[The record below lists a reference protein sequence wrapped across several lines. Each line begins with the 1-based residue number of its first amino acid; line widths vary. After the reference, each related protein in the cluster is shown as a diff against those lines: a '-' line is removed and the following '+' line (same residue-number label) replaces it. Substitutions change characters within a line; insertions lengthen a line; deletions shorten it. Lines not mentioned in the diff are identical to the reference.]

1 MNSTTK
7 LRVYFDKNTY
17 KIRNSTYFCVV
28 ITKTVRMKTV
38 IVVGNG
44 MVGYKFCEKFVAK
57 EGSKNFKLIV
67 FGEEPRPAYD
77 RVHLSEFFEN
87 QDAKAL
93 EMAPAEWY
101 AENNIELIIDER
113 VSDIHRSSKKI
124 TTAKNRE
131 FSYDYLVL
139 ATGSSAFVP
148 PIKGVEKKGVFV
160 YRTIEDLEGMLDY
173 AAKLKEKNP
182 GARAAVLG
190 GGLLGLEAG
199 KAVMDMG
206 LEPHIVE
213 FAPKLMPRQLDSRS
227 SQVLQLKLES
237 IGLNIHLSKA
247 TNQILGEDAITG
259 MEFGEDDILDVEMLV
274 VSAGIRPRDELGK
287 TCDLEMGVRG
297 GIVVNNQM
305 QTSDESIYAIGEV
318 ALYNQMIY
326 GLVAPGYD
334 MAEVAASQILG
345 DTNSLMASTIDMS
358 TKLKLIGVDVASF
371 GEPFMPASKGHSVI
385 FENKTQHLYKRI
397 NVSLDGKKLLGGILV
412 GDASDY
418 SMLHQ
423 MFLNEMAIPEDPA
436 QLILPAGDGGA
447 SFGDVMDLPDE
458 AQVCSCESVTK
469 GQICGAIESGEAT
482 DLAGVVSCTKAGTG
496 CGGCKPMVKDLTEAT
511 LKSLGIEVK
520 EGVCEH
526 FDLSRQDLY
535 QIIQVKEYTSFNEV
549 LDNHGNGGHGCELCK
564 PLVASLM
571 ATIHADTAN
580 KEYAIQDSNDRY
592 LANIQRNGT
601 YSVVPRIPGG
611 EITPD
616 KLIALGEIAKKYD
629 LYTKVTGGVRIDLF
643 GATLNQLPLIWK
655 ELISHGFESGHA
667 YGKSLRTVKT
677 CVGSTWCRYGMDESI
692 SFGIELENRYRGIR
706 APHKIKGGVSGCIRE
721 CAEARGKDFGLIAVE
736 GGWNL
741 YLGGNGGATPRHAEL
756 FAEQIDNETVIKYLD
771 RYLMFYMRTAKPLQR
786 TAAWQERLEGG
797 LDYLKEVIIDDKLG
811 IVADLEQEMETLVN
825 RFECEWTQAVNDPEK
840 MKRFNH
846 FVNSEE
852 DDDNLVFVPMRDQK
866 MPEPWN

>member
-1 MNSTTK
+1 
-7 LRVYFDKNTY
+7 
-17 KIRNSTYFCVV
+17 
-28 ITKTVRMKTV
+28 MKTI

-44 MVGYKFCEKFVAK
+44 MVGYKFCEKFVSHEK
-57 EGSKNFKLIV
+57 SKNFQLVV

-77 RVHLSEFFEN
+77 RVHLSEYFES

-93 EMAPAEWY
+93 EMAPKEWY
-101 AENNIELIIDER
+101 LENKIELVTSER
-113 VSDIHRSSKKI
+113 VLDINRDSKTISTSKDRI
-124 TTAKNRE
+124 

-139 ATGSSAFVP
+139 ATGSSPFVP

-160 YRTIEDLEGMLDY
+160 YRTIEDLEGMLAY
-173 AAKLKEKNP
+173 AADLKKTKPN
-182 GARAAVLG
+182 AKAAVLG

-199 KAVMDMG
+199 KAVLDMG

-227 SQVLQLKLES
+227 SKVLQLKLES

-247 TNQILGEDAITG
+247 TNQILGNGSIEG
-259 MEFGEDDILDVEMLV
+259 MEFGEDDLLDVDMLII
-274 VSAGIRPRDELGK
+274 SAGIRPRDELAK
-287 TCDLEMGVRG
+287 TCGLEIGVRG
-297 GIVVNNQM
+297 GIVVNNKM
-305 QTSDESIYAIGEV
+305 QTADEHIYAIGEV
-318 ALYNQMIY
+318 ALLNQMIY

-334 MAEVAASQILG
+334 MADVAVKQILG
-345 DTNSLMASTIDMS
+345 ETEPDMPTDIDMS

-371 GEPFMPASKGHSVI
+371 GEPFMPASKGHSI
-385 FENKTQHLYKRI
+385 IYEDKTKFLYKRI
-397 NVSLDGKKLLGGILV
+397 NVSHDRKKLLGGILV

-418 SMLHQ
+418 NMLHQ
-423 MFLNEMAIPEDPA
+423 VYLNGMPIPEEPA
-436 QLILPAGDGGA
+436 QLILPSSDGAA
-447 SFGDVMDLPDE
+447 SFGNVMDLPDE

-469 GQICGAIESGEAT
+469 GQICGVIENGEAK
-482 DLAGVVSCTKAGTG
+482 DLADVVSCTKAGTG
-496 CGGCKPMVKDLTEAT
+496 CGGCKPMVKDITEAT

-520 EGVCEH
+520 DSICEH
-526 FDLSRQDLY
+526 FDYNRQDLY
-535 QIIQVKEYTSFNEV
+535 KIIQVKGYTTFNEV

-564 PLVASLM
+564 PVVASLM
-571 ATIHADTAN
+571 ASIHADTAN
-580 KEYAIQDSNDRY
+580 KEYAIQDSNDRF

-601 YSVVPRIPGG
+601 YSVVPRVPGG

-629 LYTKVTGGVRIDLF
+629 LYTKITGGVRVDLF
-643 GATLNQLPLIWK
+643 GATLRQLPLIWK
-655 ELISHGFESGHA
+655 DLIAHGFESGHA

-677 CVGSTWCRYGMDESI
+677 CVGSTWCRYGMDESV

-741 YLGGNGGATPRHAEL
+741 YVGGNGGANPRHAEL

-771 RYLMFYMRTAKPLQR
+771 RYLMLYMRTAKPLQR

-797 LDYLKEVIIDDKLG
+797 IEYLKEVVIEDKLG
-811 IVADLEQEMETLVN
+811 IAKDLEEEMQTLVN
-825 RFECEWTQAVNDPEK
+825 KFECEWTQAVNNPEM

-846 FVNSEE
+846 FVNSKEE
-852 DDDNLVFVPMRDQK
+852 DDNLVFVPMREQK
-866 MPEPWN
+866 MPEPWK

>member
-1 MNSTTK
+1 MKT
-7 LRVYFDKNTY
+7 
-17 KIRNSTYFCVV
+17 IVV
-28 ITKTVRMKTV
+28 I
-38 IVVGNG
+38 GNG
-44 MVGYKFCEKFVAK
+44 MVGFKFCEKFVTK
-57 EGSKNFKLIV
+57 ENLGNYKVIV

-87 QDAKAL
+87 QNAKAL
-93 EMAPAEWY
+93 ELAPQSWY
-101 AENNIELIIDER
+101 EENGIELITDTRIT
-113 VSDIHRSSKKI
+113 DIHRDKKTI
-124 TTAKNRE
+124 TSVNEKQYT
-131 FSYDYLVL
+131 YDYLVL

-160 YRTIEDLEGMLDY
+160 YRTIEDLEDMLSY
-173 AAKLKEKNP
+173 AAKLKVKNP
-182 GARAAVLG
+182 NAKAAVLG

-199 KAVMDMG
+199 KAAMDMG

-247 TNQILGEDAITG
+247 TNQILGDDGYITG
-259 MEFGEDDILDVEMLV
+259 MEFGEDDVLDVEMLII
-274 VSAGIRPRDELGK
+274 SAGIRPRDELGK
-287 TCDLEMGVRG
+287 TCNLEMGVRG
-297 GIVVNNQM
+297 GIVVNNKM
-305 QTSDESIYAIGEV
+305 QTSDPDIYAIGEV

-334 MAEVAASQILG
+334 MADVAANQILG
-345 DTNSLMASTIDMS
+345 QTETLMPDEIDMS

-371 GEPFMPASKGHSVI
+371 GEPFMPASKGHSII

-397 NVSLDGKKLLGGILV
+397 NVSLDGKSLLGGILV
-412 GDASDY
+412 GDAADY
-418 SMLHQ
+418 NMLHQ
-423 MFLNEMAIPEDPA
+423 IYLNGMSIPEDPA
-436 QLILPAGDGGA
+436 QLILPASEGGTT
-447 SFGDVMDLPDE
+447 FGDVTDLPDE
-458 AQVCSCESVTK
+458 AQICSCESVTK
-469 GQICGAIESGEAT
+469 GQICNVIENGEAT
-482 DLAGVVSCTKAGTG
+482 DVTGVVSYTKAGTG
-496 CGGCKPMVKDLTEAT
+496 CGGCKPMVTDLTNAT
-511 LKSLGIEVK
+511 LKALGIEVK

-535 QIIQVKEYTSFNEV
+535 KIIQVKGYTTFNEV
-549 LDNHGNGGHGCELCK
+549 LDNHGTGGHGCELCK

-571 ATIHADTAN
+571 ASINADTAN
-580 KEYAIQDSNDRY
+580 KEYAIQDSNDRF

-601 YSVVPRIPGG
+601 YSVVPRVPGG

-616 KLIALGEIAKKYD
+616 KLIALGQIAKKYD

-677 CVGSTWCRYGMDESI
+677 CVGSTWCRYGMDESV

-756 FAEQIDNETVIKYLD
+756 FAEQIDNETVIKYID

-786 TAAWQERLEGG
+786 TAAWQDRLEGG
-797 LDYLKEVIIDDKLG
+797 IEYLKEVIIEDKLG
-811 IVADLEQEMETLVN
+811 IAADLDEEMQSLVN
-825 RFECEWTQAVNDPEK
+825 KFECEWTQAVNDPEM

-846 FVNSEE
+846 FVNSEDE
-852 DDDNLVFVPMRDQK
+852 DDNLVFVPLREQK
-866 MPEPWN
+866 MPEPWK

>member
-1 MNSTTK
+1 
-7 LRVYFDKNTY
+7 
-17 KIRNSTYFCVV
+17 
-28 ITKTVRMKTV
+28 MKTI

-44 MVGYKFCEKFVAK
+44 MVGYKFCEKFVAHS
-57 EGSKNFKLIV
+57 GSQDYKIIV

-101 AENNIELIIDER
+101 SENKIDLIIDER
-113 VSDIHRSSKKI
+113 VSDIQRNTKTI
-124 TTAKNRE
+124 ITAKNRV
-131 FSYDYLVL
+131 FNYDYLIL

-148 PIKGVEKKGVFV
+148 PIKGVEKEGVFV
-160 YRTIEDLEGMLDY
+160 YRTIEDLEGMLAY
-173 AAKLKEKNP
+173 AQKLIKEKQN
-182 GARAAVLG
+182 AKAAVLG

-213 FAPKLMPRQLDSRS
+213 FASKLMPRQLDSRS

-247 TNQILGEDAITG
+247 TNQILGNGSITG
-259 MEFGEDDILDVEMLV
+259 MEFGEDDILDVDMLV
-274 VSAGIRPRDELGK
+274 VSAGIRPRDELGRS
-287 TCDLEMGVRG
+287 CGLEMGVRG
-297 GIVVNNQM
+297 GIVVNNKM
-305 QTSDESIYAIGEV
+305 QTSDENIYAIGEV

-334 MAEVAASQILG
+334 MAGIAVEQILG
-345 DTNSLMASTIDMS
+345 DKEKLMPSDIDMS

-371 GEPFMPASKGHSVI
+371 GEPFMPAKKGHSII

-397 NVSLDGKKLLGGILV
+397 NVSHDGKKLLGGILV

-423 MFLNEMAIPEDPA
+423 IYLNGMKIPEDPA
-436 QLILPAGDGGA
+436 QLILPVGDGGG

-469 GQICGAIESGEAT
+469 GQICNVIESGEAN
-482 DLAGVVSCTKAGTG
+482 DLGDVVSCTKAGTG
-496 CGGCKPMVKDLTEAT
+496 CGGCKPMVADLTTAT

-520 EGVCEH
+520 DAVCEH
-526 FDLSRQDLY
+526 FDYNRQDLY
-535 QIIQVKEYTSFNEV
+535 KIIEVKGYKKFNEV

-580 KEYAIQDSNDRY
+580 KEYAIQDSNDRF

-601 YSVVPRIPGG
+601 YSVVPRVPGG

-616 KLIALGEIAKKYD
+616 KLIALGQIAKKYD

-677 CVGSTWCRYGMDESI
+677 CVGSTWCRYGMDESV

-741 YLGGNGGATPRHAEL
+741 YVGGNGGANPRHAEL

-797 LDYLKEVIIDDKLG
+797 LEYLKEVIINDKLG
-811 IVADLEQEMETLVN
+811 IAEDLEKEMQTLVN
-825 RFECEWTQAVNDPEK
+825 RFECEWTQAVNDPEV

-852 DDDNLVFVPMRDQK
+852 EDDNIVFVPMREQK
-866 MPEPWN
+866 MPEAWS